1 MNSTIETMINEMK
14 LKWGLT
20 NYTLHKHTILQ
31 EVNALNDT
39 RYVLCTEWLPK
50 GVEGITEEDMYP
62 EGAATIE
69 LDIHEQVFS
78 RVIFG
83 GDTSFAETSYSF
95 SNQAEV
101 IKWVKKM
108 TGLHADSFMIEQK
121 DERSYGFKSCIDGI
135 PTDPG
140 GYIHVE
146 WNDLNQLTL
155 FSKHGVFPNQ
165 SVAAKED
172 YLLQVEDVHDLFEK
186 QVDRYALPDFD
197 KEAIQE
203 VYMVEELFIRH
214 DLKKTYP
221 YSLLERP
228 YVLLNKPLTW
238 SRPGARGRVRTE
250 LSMSREVSIETAFK
264 NEESVDAQPIN
275 EIDQLRVKEIVTD
288 YVSSF
293 YPHDS
298 GKWMLSGMFREW
310 GVIHAVTRPVEKGAK
325 AFQAKLVFMI
335 DPQDFKVMN
344 ILDTSDFAA
353 MYESFKMSG
362 DLRILKEEAV
372 HTLRKHLT
380 LEPYYVYDEEE
391 KRFVLCGKLDCQK
404 VVLADRGTVVDEK
417 DI

>member
-1 MNSTIETMINEMK
+1 MK

-20 NYTLHKHTILQ
+20 SYTLHKHTILQ
-31 EVNALNDT
+31 EVNALNET
-39 RYVLCTEWLPK
+39 RYVLSTEWLPK
-50 GVEGITEEDMYP
+50 GIKGITEEDMYP
-62 EGAATIE
+62 DGAATIE
-69 LDIHEQVFS
+69 LDIHEQVFT

-83 GDTSFAETSYSF
+83 GNTSFADASYSF

-101 IKWVKKM
+101 IEWVKKM
-108 TGLHADSFMIEQK
+108 TGLCADSFMIEQK
-121 DERSYGFKSCIDGI
+121 DERSYLFKSCIDGI

-140 GYIHVE
+140 GSIHVE
-146 WNDLNQLTL
+146 WNEHNQLTL

-165 SVAAKED
+165 SVAAKEK
-172 YLLQVEDVHDLFEK
+172 YLLQAEDAHDLFEQ
-186 QVDRYALPDFD
+186 QVDRYAIPDFD
-197 KEAIQE
+197 QEVVKE
-203 VYMVEELFIRH
+203 VYMVEELFIRN
-214 DLKKTYP
+214 DLQKTYP
-221 YSLLERP
+221 YSFLERP
-228 YVLLNKPLTW
+228 YVGLNKPLTW
-238 SRPGARGRVRTE
+238 SRPGARERVSKE

-264 NEESVDAQPIN
+264 NEESVDTQPITESN
-275 EIDQLRVKEIVTD
+275 RLKVMEVVTD

-310 GVIHAVTRPVEKGAK
+310 GVIHAVVRPVEKGAK

-335 DPQDFKVMN
+335 DPHDFKVMN

-353 MYESFKMSG
+353 MYESFKKPG

-372 HTLRKHLT
+372 HTLRKHIT

-404 VVLADRGTVVDEK
+404 VVLADRGTLVDEK